1 MLTNASA
8 SVHNLARHPGRDNLP
23 ERHTFD
29 ELESEL
35 LEWMGNFN
43 YTAEIFH
50 MPFGTAALCPE
61 LFVLPAAADL
71 FPLLDT
77 DLRRATDLARLM
89 GAAPSEADSAT
100 QLDFAALPPELQ
112 GGNSIGSL
120 GMFIGPLF
128 GPIFRPLFRTA
139 FNGE

>member
-50 MPFGTAALCPE
+50 MPFCTAALCPE
-61 LFVLPAAADL
+61 LFVLPSSADL

-89 GAAPSEADSAT
+89 GTAPSEPDS
-100 QLDFAALPPELQ
+100 LDFAALPSELQ
-112 GGNSIGSL
+112 GGNSIIANRL
-120 GMFIGPLF
+120 GLF
-128 GPIFRPLFRTA
+128 FRLLFCYLLLYMLSTTS
-139 FNGE
+139 